1 MAAQQ
6 LTCDRCRAPLEPGAA
21 YCFRC
26 GERTRRAKRI
36 VRVAIRV
43 EVLLIVLMF
52 ALVLA
57 FAGIYYFQK

>member
-1 MAAQQ
+1 MAQQ
-6 LTCDRCRAPLEPGAA
+6 LTCERCKAPLDADAA

-43 EVLLIVLMF
+43 EILMIALMF
-52 ALVLA
+52 ALVIG
-57 FAGIYYFQK
+57 FAGIYLIQR